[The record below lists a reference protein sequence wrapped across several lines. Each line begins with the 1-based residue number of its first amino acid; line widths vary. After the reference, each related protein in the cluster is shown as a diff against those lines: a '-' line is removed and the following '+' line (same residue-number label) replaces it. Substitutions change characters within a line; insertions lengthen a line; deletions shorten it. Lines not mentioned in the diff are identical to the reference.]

1 MILRVRDTEVESP
14 EDVIKAVESERQEKN
29 SFVPMLMSVAG
40 GLRWVPF
47 ALN

>member
-1 MILRVRDTEVESP
+1 MILRVRDTVVELP
-14 EDVIKAVESERQEKN
+14 EDVNKAVENERQEMN
-29 SFVPMLMSVAG
+29 SFVPMLMSVSG